1 MMQARAADILDT
13 GLLRPLSRFAK
24 TPFGGVILACVSV
37 ALAILIREALE
48 IFGQFYYL
56 PMVPAVMITALFANR
71 FAILLSVV
79 LSVAANLLMVQRADT
94 IDALANA
101 ILFILVALMIA
112 AVCRRLI
119 AAISAART
127 LSRNLAGREALL
139 DAILASV
146 PVATLDRDGRVRRV
160 THAAADL
167 LGAEVDEI
175 LGRPFR
181 LFVPDF
187 NMDAVTLSAERHQ
200 TLEPPPAGHWTA
212 RNAQG
217 ASVPLAIHADALPDH
232 IDPEHVVLSLAD
244 QRPAQA
250 VRERERDLAEQLSN
264 VWRLNSMGEMAATLA
279 HELNQPLTAATV
291 YLHAGQTDIARVGPV
306 GDSAGRAIDLAK
318 TQLLRAGE
326 IIRRMRDLIVS
337 GARSFSEESAAA
349 MIDDL
354 APVFALISR
363 DSGVTINVDM
373 DEHDD
378 HVLADRIQIQQAVA
392 NLVRNGVD
400 AVMGRDD
407 AQVSVTGRLLA
418 GAGYEI
424 LVEDNGPGIPDAQ
437 RDDMFRPMTT
447 TKAGGMGL
455 GLSVTRSIVES
466 HGATLVVG
474 RSTLGGA
481 SFSFRLSRVTELEA
495 A

>member
-1 MMQARAADILDT
+1 
-13 GLLRPLSRFAK
+13 
-24 TPFGGVILACVSV
+24 VSV
-37 ALAILIREALE
+37 AISILIREALE

-56 PMVPAVMITALFANR
+56 PMVPAVMVTALFASR
-71 FAILLSVV
+71 FAVLLAVA
-79 LSVAANLLMVQRADT
+79 LSIAANLLLVPRADML
-94 IDALANA
+94 DAAANA
-101 ILFILVALMIA
+101 ALFTVVALSIA

-119 AAISAART
+119 AAIADART
-127 LSRNLAGREALL
+127 LSRNLAVREALL

-146 PVATLDRDGRVRRV
+146 PVATLDRDGRVRRI
-160 THAAADL
+160 TSAAADL
-167 LGAEVDEI
+167 LGAEPDEI
-175 LGRPFR
+175 LGSPFQR
-181 LFVPDF
+181 FVPDF
-187 NMDAVTLSAERHQ
+187 DMAAVAQ
-200 TLEPPPAGHWTA
+200 AAAQGGVLEPPAAGHWTA
-212 RNAQG
+212 RTAQG
-217 ASVPLAIHADALPDH
+217 DAAPLTLHADTLPDH
-232 IDPEHVVLSLAD
+232 IEPEHIVLSLAD
-244 QRPAQA
+244 QRQAQA
-250 VRERERDLAEQLSN
+250 VRERERDLAEQLST

-326 IIRRMRDLIVS
+326 IIRRMRDLISS
-337 GARSFSEESAAA
+337 GARSFAEEGAAA

-363 DSGVTINVDM
+363 DSGVAIQVDM
-373 DEHDD
+373 DARDD
-378 HVLADRIQIQQAVA
+378 LVLADRIQIQQAVA

-400 AVMGRDD
+400 AVAGRPD
-407 AQVSVTGRLLA
+407 ALVRVAGRRLA
-418 GAGYEI
+418 GEGYEI
-424 LVEDNGPGIPDAQ
+424 LVEDNGPGISDAQ

-466 HGATLVVG
+466 HGATLLVG

-481 SFSFRLSRVTELEA
+481 SFSFRLSRSTELEA